1 MYSVKEIFYTLQ
13 GEGINAGRPAVFCRF
28 TGCNLWS
35 GREQDRVNAVCS
47 FCDTDFIGTNGAGG
61 GKFADAG
68 KLASAIAACWPRDH
82 DGRKFTV
89 LTGGE
94 PLLQV
99 DDAVIQAL
107 HAHGFDIALETN
119 GTLAVPS
126 GIDWICVSPKAGS
139 ELVQKSG
146 SELKLVYPQ
155 IGFSPEQFTQLA
167 FDNFMLQPMDSPDQG
182 ANIKAATQY
191 CLDHPQW
198 RLSLQTHKIIG
209 IP

>member
-13 GEGINAGRPAVFCRF
+13 GEGMNAGRPAVFCRF
-28 TGCNLWS
+28 SGCNLWT
-35 GREQDRVNAVCS
+35 GREQDRKTAICS
-47 FCDTDFIGTNGAGG
+47 FCDTDFVGTDGIGG
-61 GKFADAG
+61 GKFATAE
-68 KLASAIAACWPRDH
+68 KLSQAIADCWPEA
-82 DGRKFTV
+82 GGGEKLTV

-94 PLLQV
+94 PMLQV
-99 DDAVIQAL
+99 DADFIDAL
-107 HAHGFDIALETN
+107 HGKGFEIAIETN
-119 GTLAVPS
+119 GTIAVLPT
-126 GIDWICVSPKAGS
+126 IDWICVSPKSGS
-139 ELVQKSG
+139 KLVQKSG

-155 IGFSPEQFTQLA
+155 PDFEPEQFRQLA
-167 FDNFMLQPMDSPDQG
+167 FKNFMLQPMDNDHQA